1 MIKKNRSSVRGKWV
15 SYSLSI
21 IFLTVLILP
30 QNSFALIEKK
40 TVLQQ
45 RELFKQAENAIAHND
60 KERFKRLIVSLEGYP
75 VVAYLHYDDLKSRL
89 NRAQKSEIKSFLD
102 EYKDYPFAYRLRGK
116 WLDKLAKRK
125 QWDDYL
131 DFYQGQKNTRHRC
144 LSLTARI
151 ETGRQL
157 IGINKDIALL
167 WNTGYSQPEE
177 CDQPFNLY
185 LSTVDNRSQVLWER
199 IEKAFKARRPSL
211 ARYLAKKMDPEDR
224 ELVETWYR
232 AHRKPSTVLS
242 QLSNSED
249 LPINRKIIQ
258 HAVDRL
264 ARRTSLKAKDF
275 WDEIQHKF
283 TFTENEKDKLNKRI
297 ALSAAY
303 QHKAESKE
311 LLEQLPDK
319 LKSDNAHLWLARIH
333 LRDEDW
339 IGLIKTIIAMPEHL
353 KKETEWEYWL
363 ARAYDQA
370 GLSATAFSSYARL
383 AGKSSYYGFLA
394 ADRIKT
400 GYTITQQQ
408 ASDKTAIDEPK
419 ILSKNIHLLRA
430 RELFFLERQL
440 DARREWF
447 QAIRKLNQEE
457 IKQAATMASS
467 WKWHDNAIKTVAK
480 TSHRSD
486 YDLRFPMP
494 YQNLVM
500 KNVKQ
505 NDLDP
510 SVVYGVIRRE
520 SLFDPLAKSRVGA
533 LGLMQLMP
541 ATARKVAQS
550 LGLKRPRQADI
561 LNIDNNIKLGTK
573 YFKTVLNRFDKNV
586 SLAAAAYNAGPSN
599 VKKWLPDGES
609 LPADQWVETVP
620 FKETRNYIQA
630 VLAYATIFDKHLGQK
645 VKISSRMQDVKSSY

>member
-1 MIKKNRSSVRGKWV
+1 MFIA
-15 SYSLSI
+15 
-21 IFLTVLILP
+21 VLILP
-30 QNSFALIEKK
+30 QSSFALVEKK
-40 TVLQQ
+40 TIQQQ
-45 RELFKQAENAIAHND
+45 RNLFQLAEQAIRTKDKQQFKKLTAE
-60 KERFKRLIVSLEGYP
+60 LEGYP
-75 VVAYLHYDDLKSRL
+75 VVAYLYYDELRNRLSR
-89 NRAQKSEIKSFLD
+89 AKKEEIQSFL
-102 EYKDYPFAYRLRGK
+102 EKYKDYPFAYRLRGK
-116 WLDKLAKRK
+116 WLDRLAKRK

-131 DFYQGQKNTRHRC
+131 NFYQGRKNTRHRC

-151 ETGRQL
+151 ETGREL
-157 IGINKDIALL
+157 IGINKEIALL
-167 WNTGYSQPEE
+167 WNTGYSQPDE
-177 CDQPFNLY
+177 CDQAFELY
-185 LSTVDNRSQVLWER
+185 LSTVENRDQILWER

-211 ARYLAKKMDPEDR
+211 ARYLAKKMDPKDR

-232 AHRKPSTVLS
+232 AHRKPSAVLN
-242 QLSNSED
+242 QLSKSKD

-258 HAVDRL
+258 HALDRL
-264 ARRTSLKAKDF
+264 ARRNSLEAKEI
-275 WDEIQHKF
+275 WDKIQHKY
-283 TFTENEKDKLNKRI
+283 TFNEDEKDKLNKRI

-311 LLEQLPDK
+311 LLEHLPDK

-339 IGLIKTIIAMPEHL
+339 IGLIKTINAMPEHL

-394 ADRIKT
+394 ADKIKT

-408 ASDKTAIDEPK
+408 ASDQTTFDEPR

-447 QAIRKLNQEE
+447 QAMRKLSQEE

-480 TSHRSD
+480 TPHRSD

-505 NDLDP
+505 HDLDP

-520 SLFDPLAKSRVGA
+520 SLFDPLAKSRAGA

-550 LGLKRPRQADI
+550 LGLKRPQQADI

-573 YFKTVLNRFDKNV
+573 YFRTVLNRFDKNV

-599 VKKWLPDGES
+599 VKRWLPKGES

-620 FKETRNYIQA
+620 FKETREYIQA